1 LEQSLDV
8 LVVTALSLA
17 VFHTVIGP
25 DHYLPFIVLGRSEGW
40 SLRRMLLWTTLCGLG
55 HVLSSVLIGAVGIAV
70 GWSLSSMEGFET
82 WRGEIASTGLMVFG
96 GLYMIY
102 GLIQARRGHVHRHFH
117 PDGEVHDHVHGH
129 AHVHEHEHGHEHAHD
144 HGLEE
149 DHTRSHRRTL
159 WVIFIIFVL
168 GPCEPLIPLLMV
180 PAAEHSAA
188 GVALVASVFS
198 VATILT
204 MLVIATAG
212 HLGLKVIRFGAW
224 EKYVHVLSGGAILA
238 SGLTIELLGL

>member
-1 LEQSLDV
+1 
-8 LVVTALSLA
+8 
-17 VFHTVIGP
+17 
-25 DHYLPFIVLGRSEGW
+25 
-40 SLRRMLLWTTLCGLG
+40 MLLWTTLCGLG

-82 WRGEIASTGLMVFG
+82 WRGEIASTGLMGFG

-117 PDGEVHDHVHGH
+117 PDGEVHDHVH
-129 AHVHEHEHGHEHAHD
+129 D
-144 HGLEE
+144 HGLAHARAHAHAHEHQSE
-149 DHTRSHRRTL
+149 GDHTRSHRRTL

-204 MLVIATAG
+204 MLGIATAG
-212 HLGLKVIRFGAW
+212 HLGLKVVRFGAW

-238 SGLTIELLGL
+238 SGLAIELLGL